1 MYFLQWQDDA
11 AKLAEKAIRVAH
23 HNGWLD
29 DILESP
35 IFWIIVIIVVVVGVA
50 ALWESNRN

>member
-11 AKLAEKAIRVAH
+11 LRAVGQVPIILHKH
-23 HNGWLD
+23 GWLD

-35 IFWIIVIIVVVVGVA
+35 IFWIIVIIVVVVGA
-50 ALWESNRN
+50 AAIWESDR